1 MMNGD
6 ILFEGD
12 PYADP
17 GSVPPPFDWNAKPDM
32 SAVPGAPGPPGTPGT
47 SGARGARGYRAAGSA
62 TVPTVSGDALKFITM
77 IFVLIVLYDVVTH
90 GTAWS
95 GVFKNISSHLAN
107 FVSVKPLA
115 TVQTTTAAWSNVL

>member
-1 MMNGD
+1 MSV
-6 ILFEGD
+6 LFEGN

-17 GSVPPPFDWNAKPDM
+17 ETEMAENSTYGP
-32 SAVPGAPGPPGTPGT
+32 PGAPSNGEPGASGEPGAQ
-47 SGARGARGYRAAGSA
+47 GARGPSGRGRSSVA
-62 TVPTVSGDALKFITM
+62 TVPTVSGEALKFIAM
-77 IFVLIVLYDVVTH
+77 IFVLIILYDVVTH

-95 GVFKNISSHLAN
+95 GVFANISSHLAN